1 MILYYFSFAFNFKTI
16 LLKYLQV
23 FRIIRFI
30 NYLFTIFNL
39 IILLLSFPQNYK
51 KDNDREQRRHLSV
64 QTNRAVTKQY
74 VCQFPQYLPNINY
87 IRCLSLHSKP
97 VYDKKCKSFFL
108 LFRGH
113 MKRKYSKNILFIQ
126 EK

>member
-16 LLKYLQV
+16 LL
-23 FRIIRFI
+23 FRFI
-30 NYLFTIFNL
+30 NDPFTIFYL

-97 VYDKKCKSFFL
+97 VYDKKMQVFL
-108 LFRGH
+108 SSVSGTH
-113 MKRKYSKNILFIQ
+113 
-126 EK
+126 EKKVF